1 LGKQIAKDDT
11 HMNFIRPPWRTEELS
26 AKLAGVNHFV
36 CALLLLTPLGYAAS
50 KPSRVVLIGID
61 GLGSA
66 GVSAALKA
74 GHAPNLEKLISRG
87 SWSPAGRGVI
97 PTVSSPNWASILMGA
112 GPERHGITSN
122 DWERDKFEIPPSC
135 AGPDETFPTI
145 VGVMRQQMPKARI
158 AVIHDWDG
166 FARLMERKAVDY
178 VLHPKGSKATAEA
191 AAEYWKKER
200 PQFLL
205 VHFDN
210 VDHAGHDI
218 GWESPEY
225 AKSVVDADGY
235 IGIVLAAI
243 AATGDE
249 ASTLVVLTADHGGV
263 GKKHGGLSKAEIE
276 VPILFAGPGVARGQ
290 EFAHPLG
297 NIDIAPGIAR
307 LMGLR
312 PDPCWTGKAPDFVH
326 PR

>member
-1 LGKQIAKDDT
+1 MK
-11 HMNFIRPPWRTEELS
+11 
-26 AKLAGVNHFV
+26 HFV
-36 CALLLLTPLGYAAS
+36 CALLLTITLSYAAS
-50 KPSRVVLIGID
+50 KPARVVLIGID

-66 GVSAALKA
+66 GVNAALKA
-74 GHAPNLEKLISRG
+74 GRAPNLEKLIARG

-122 DWERDKFEIPPSC
+122 EWERNKIEIPPSC
-135 AGPDETFPTI
+135 VGPDEIFPTI
-145 VGVMRQQMPKARI
+145 VGVMRQQMPKAKI

-166 FARLMERKAVDY
+166 FARLMERKAADY
-178 VLHPKGSKATAEA
+178 VAHPKGSQATAEA

-205 VHFDN
+205 VHFDD

-225 AKSVVDADGY
+225 AKAVADADGY

-276 VPILFAGPGVARGQ
+276 VPILFAGPGVVRGQ

-312 PDPCWTGKAPDFVH
+312 SHPCWTGQAPNFAW
-326 PR
+326 RR